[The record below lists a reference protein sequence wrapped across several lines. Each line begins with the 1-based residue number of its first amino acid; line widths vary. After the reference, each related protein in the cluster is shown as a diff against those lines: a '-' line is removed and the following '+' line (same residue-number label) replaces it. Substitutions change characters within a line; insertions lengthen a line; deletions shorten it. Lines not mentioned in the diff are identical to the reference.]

1 MRIAPIR
8 PIAALARFPARRRPT
23 PFNLKQG
30 VQAMKMHASIT
41 VDRLMEACE
50 SDEHMGFCIACGDE
64 AYGVEPDAR
73 RYVCESCDAKAV
85 YGAEELLL
93 MTV

>member
-1 MRIAPIR
+1 
-8 PIAALARFPARRRPT
+8 
-23 PFNLKQG
+23 
-30 VQAMKMHASIT
+30 MKMHASIT
-41 VDRLMEACE
+41 VDRIMAARE
-50 SDEHMGFCIACGDE
+50 SGDSMGFCIACGDE

-93 MTV
+93 MTA

>member
-1 MRIAPIR
+1 
-8 PIAALARFPARRRPT
+8 
-23 PFNLKQG
+23 
-30 VQAMKMHASIT
+30 MKMHASIT

-50 SDEHMGFCIACGDE
+50 SGDYMGFCIACGNE